1 MKRTTKLVSV
11 LLAVLIALSSFAIL
25 PISAFDHSSKAP
37 GSSYEFGDV
46 NRDGVIDIMDAT
58 LIQKKAVDKANFD
71 NEQMILGDVN
81 GDGEVDII
89 DATLVQ
95 KFVVERIDKFPVED
109 KLPTEPTTIEEP
121 TEAPE
126 GDYYILGTMNGW
138 SVSDDYKLTANEA
151 ADGEFVFTG
160 LKLKTTDKFKVAYS
174 VAGAEPTMWF
184 PNGYNDNY
192 GQHGEITA
200 DGTYDLYFRPDGDWF
215 NGVIYAAN
223 QDEPQPTEEVTTV
236 APEPDTTAEPGETI
250 TVKFTDA
257 LSWGDVHVYYW
268 PNGAEWPG
276 TAMEKA
282 EVNDYG
288 QQVYTAE
295 IPANVDIADGAQ
307 WYTIDE
313 KEGKNYKVTLVG
325 SEPETE
331 QPTDATEQPTTV
343 ETFPKSFYVDFTAVL
358 GQGTNWYAWTW
369 DDSHD
374 GVWRP
379 VEKFGYVA
387 AYDNVVFASFNTDT
401 PNWDNVVVQTEDVKV
416 DDGNTLYILN
426 EKDENSKL
434 KTSWKPVEQP
444 TTAEPTVV
452 TEPTEEPT
460 ETTPANTIT
469 IKFTDAL
476 SWGDVH
482 VYYWNNGA
490 EWPGTAMEKA
500 EVNDFGQQVYTAEIP
515 ADVDGIIFNGN
526 GNQTVD
532 IKTDIADGAQW
543 YTIDEKEDNKY
554 KVTLVGSE
562 PATEQPT
569 EVVEPT
575 TEAPTE
581 ATDPTE
587 DQSDTITIKFT
598 DALGW
603 GNVHVHYWPNGAEWP
618 GTAMEKAEVNDFG
631 QQVYTAEIP
640 ADVEGIIFNGNG
652 NQTVDIKTDI
662 ADGAQ
667 WYTVDEKEGNKYKVT
682 LVGEETQP
690 TEDPTPEPTGRTVKL
705 QPNDNWTQSGARFA
719 IYVYGDNGEAW
730 ADMTAVGDGTYTV
743 TVPEGNWKN
752 VIFVRMNPASTVNNW
767 NNKWNQSADLEI
779 TYGKL
784 YTVPSNSWDNW
795 QA

>member
-1 MKRTTKLVSV
+1 MT
-11 LLAVLIALSSFAIL
+11 
-25 PISAFDHSSKAP
+25 
-37 GSSYEFGDV
+37 
-46 NRDGVIDIMDAT
+46 
-58 LIQKKAVDKANFD
+58 
-71 NEQMILGDVN
+71 
-81 GDGEVDII
+81 
-89 DATLVQ
+89 
-95 KFVVERIDKFPVED
+95 
-109 KLPTEPTTIEEP
+109 
-121 TEAPE
+121 
-126 GDYYILGTMNGW
+126 GW
-138 SVSDDYKLTANEA
+138 GINPDYKLTANEA
-151 ADGEFVFTG
+151 AEGEYMFTG
-160 LKLKTTDKFKVAYS
+160 LNLTPTDEFKVVYSEDGS
-174 VAGAEPTMWF
+174 VAKTWYPEGM
-184 PNGYNDNY
+184 DNNF

-200 DGTYDLYFRPDGDWF
+200 DGTYDLYFRPDGQGGEDWF

-282 EVNDYG
+282 EVNDFG

-295 IPANVDIADGAQ
+295 IPANVDGIIFNGNGNQTVDIKTDIADGAQ

-325 SEPETE
+325 AEPE
-331 QPTDATEQPTTV
+331 TEQPTTV

-500 EVNDFGQQVYTAEIP
+500 EVNDYGQQVYTAEIP

-526 GNQTVD
+526 GSQTVD
-532 IKTDIADGAQW
+532 ITTDIADGAQW
-543 YTIDEKEDNKY
+543 YTVDEKEGNGY

-575 TEAPTE
+575 TEAPTDP

-587 DQSDTITIKFT
+587 DQNDTITIKFT
-598 DALGW
+598 DALSW
-603 GNVHVHYWPNGAEWP
+603 GDVHVYYWNNGAEWP

-667 WYTVDEKEGNKYKVT
+667 WYTVNEKDGNNYKVT

-690 TEDPTPEPTGRTVKL
+690 TEDPTPNPEPTGTTVKL
-705 QPNDNWTQSGARFA
+705 QPNSNWTQSGARFA
-719 IYVYGDNGEAW
+719 IYVFNDSTGTNAW

-743 TVPEGNWKN
+743 TIPEGTWDK
-752 VIFVRMNPASTVNNW
+752 VIFVRMNPSATENNW
-767 NNKWNQSADLEI
+767 NNKWNQSANLDI
-779 TYGKL
+779 TDGKL
-784 YTVPSNSWDNW
+784 YTVPSNSWDYW
-795 QA
+795 TA

>member
-37 GSSYEFGDV
+37 GSSYEFGDI

-58 LIQKKAVDKANFD
+58 LIQKLAAERVTIDD
-71 NEQMILGDVN
+71 EQKILGDVN
-81 GDGEVDII
+81 GDGDVDIL
-89 DATLVQ
+89 DATFIQ

-174 VAGAEPTMWF
+174 VAGAEPQMWF

-200 DGTYDLYFRPDGDWF
+200 DGTYDLYFRPDGQGGEDWFKGVIYLEAKEAPTAEPDTTVKPEPDTTAKPEPDTTVKPEPDTTAKPEPDTTAKPEPDTTVKPEPQTTVMPEPDTTAAPEPGKEGYYIVGTMTGWGINPDYKLTANEAAEGEYMFTSLNLTPTDEFKVVYSEDGLVAATWYPDGEGNNYGQHGEIKTVGVYDIYFRPDGQGGEDWF

-223 QDEPQPTEEVTTV
+223 QEEPQPTD
-236 APEPDTTAEPGETI
+236 APETTAVPEPTEEGTTAAPAETI

-257 LSWGDVHVYYW
+257 LGWGNVHVHYW
-268 PNGAEWPG
+268 PNGTEWPG

-295 IPANVDIADGAQ
+295 IPANVD
-307 WYTIDE
+307 
-313 KEGKNYKVTLVG
+313 
-325 SEPETE
+325 
-331 QPTDATEQPTTV
+331 
-343 ETFPKSFYVDFTAVL
+343 
-358 GQGTNWYAWTW
+358 
-369 DDSHD
+369 
-374 GVWRP
+374 
-379 VEKFGYVA
+379 
-387 AYDNVVFASFNTDT
+387 
-401 PNWDNVVVQTEDVKV
+401 
-416 DDGNTLYILN
+416 
-426 EKDENSKL
+426 
-434 KTSWKPVEQP
+434 
-444 TTAEPTVV
+444 
-452 TEPTEEPT
+452 
-460 ETTPANTIT
+460 
-469 IKFTDAL
+469 
-476 SWGDVH
+476 
-482 VYYWNNGA
+482 
-490 EWPGTAMEKA
+490 
-500 EVNDFGQQVYTAEIP
+500 
-515 ADVDGIIFNGN
+515 GIVFNGN

-587 DQSDTITIKFT
+587 DQNDTITIKFT

-667 WYTVDEKEGNKYKVT
+667 WYTVDEKEGKNYKVT

-705 QPNDNWTQSGARFA
+705 QPNDWANDGARFA
-719 IYVYGDNGEAW
+719 IYVFNNSTGANAW

-743 TVPEGNWKN
+743 TLPEGTWDK
-752 VIFVRMNPASTVNNW
+752 VIFVRMNPSATENNW
-767 NNKWNQSADLEI
+767 NNKWNQSANLDI
-779 TYGKL
+779 FNGKL

-795 QA
+795 TA